1 MSGVIY
7 ADVLFIL
14 NVYITY
20 ALLMLTAMFLGISPK
35 RTRLLLASVI
45 GGLSSFIILV
55 PDVKPV
61 VSGCVRLILCLIFC
75 FISFSFKST
84 RQCLRQVITFL
95 GVNFLFA
102 GLMFAIW
109 YFVSPTAVYY
119 NTGVVYFD
127 VDMLSLVTVTA
138 VCYFAVKFFG
148 NISKLRQPKNVL
160 YDVTLCILDD
170 EFQLRGFLDTGN
182 NLKDPF
188 TSADVIVV
196 SRSALDKYFPKDKS
210 ISEIIEQSPLKI
222 RYLPCSTVSGNK
234 LLPVFKASEVRI
246 RGVSAD
252 FIIDGVMVAVS
263 DENIRNG
270 DFQVLLPMGI
280 FQNNYSDK
288 GEDYEKNKRFSYK
301 TNI

>member
-35 RTRLLLASVI
+35 RIRLLLASII
-45 GGLSSFIILV
+45 GGASSFLIFAEGLNAI
-55 PDVKPV
+55 
-61 VSGCVRLILCLIFC
+61 VSGAIRLLLCIIFC
-75 FISFSFKST
+75 FISFSFKGT
-84 RQCLRQVITFL
+84 RQCLRQVATFL

-127 VDMLSLVTVTA
+127 IDVMSLVTVTA
-138 VCYFAVKFFG
+138 VCYFAIKVFG
-148 NISKLRQPKNVL
+148 AVSKLRQPKNVL
-160 YDVTLCILDD
+160 YDVPLHILGD

-182 NLKDPF
+182 SLKDPF

-196 SRSALDKYFPKDKS
+196 SRSAIEKYFPKEKS
-210 ISEIIEQSPLKI
+210 LNEIIGESPLNI
-222 RYLPCSTVSGNK
+222 RYLPCNTVSGNK
-234 LLPVFKASEVRI
+234 LLPVFKAEKARI
-246 RGVSAD
+246 RGISAD
-252 FIIDGVMVAVS
+252 FFVEGVMVAVS

-270 DFQVLLPMGI
+270 DFQALLPMDI
-280 FQNNYSDK
+280 FQNNYSDR
-288 GEDYEKNKRFSYK
+288 GADYEEAKRFTHK
-301 TNI
+301 TGV

>member
-35 RTRLLLASVI
+35 RIRLLLASII
-45 GGLSSFIILV
+45 GGASSFLIFAEGLNAI
-55 PDVKPV
+55 
-61 VSGCVRLILCLIFC
+61 VSGAIRLILCIIFC
-75 FISFSFKST
+75 FISFSFKGT
-84 RQCLRQVITFL
+84 RQCLRQVATFL

-102 GLMFAIW
+102 GLMFDIW

-127 VDMLSLVTVTA
+127 IDMLSLVTVTA
-138 VCYFAVKFFG
+138 VCYFAIKVFG
-148 NISKLRQPKNVL
+148 AISQLRRPENVL
-160 YDVTLCILDD
+160 YDVTLHILGD
-170 EFQLRGFLDTGN
+170 EFILKGFLDTGN

-196 SRSALDKYFPKDKS
+196 SRSALEKYFPKEKS
-210 ISEIIEQSPLKI
+210 LNEIIGESPLKI
-222 RYLPCSTVSGNK
+222 RYLPCNTVSGNK
-234 LLPVFKASEVRI
+234 LLPVFKAEKARI
-246 RGVSAD
+246 RGISAD
-252 FIIDGVMVAVS
+252 FFVEGVMVAVS

-270 DFQVLLPMGI
+270 DFQALLPMDI
-280 FQNNYSDK
+280 FQNNYSDR
-288 GEDYEKNKRFSYK
+288 GADYEEAKRFTHK
-301 TNI
+301 TGV

>member
-35 RTRLLLASVI
+35 RVRLLLASII
-45 GGLSSFIILV
+45 GGVSSFLILI
-55 PDVKPV
+55 DGLSAL
-61 VSGCVRLILCLIFC
+61 VSGAIRLTLCLIFC
-75 FISFSFKST
+75 FISFSFRGT
-84 RQCLRQVITFL
+84 RQCLRQVATFL

-127 VDMLSLVTVTA
+127 IDVMSLVTVTA
-138 VCYFAVKFFG
+138 VCYFAIKVFG
-148 NISKLRQPKNVL
+148 AISQLRRPENVL
-160 YDVTLCILDD
+160 YDVTLHILGD
-170 EFQLRGFLDTGN
+170 EFILKGFLDTGN

-196 SRSALDKYFPKDKS
+196 SRSALEKYFPKEKS
-210 ISEIIEQSPLKI
+210 LNEIIGESPLKI
-222 RYLPCSTVSGNK
+222 RYLPCNTVSGNK
-234 LLPVFKASEVRI
+234 LLPVFKAEKARI
-246 RGVSAD
+246 RGISAD
-252 FIIDGVMVAVS
+252 FFVEGVMVAVS

-270 DFQVLLPMGI
+270 DFQALLPMDI
-280 FQNNYSDK
+280 FQNNYSDR
-288 GEDYEKNKRFSYK
+288 GADYEEAKRFTHK
-301 TNI
+301 TGV

>member
-20 ALLMLTAMFLGISPK
+20 ALLMLTAVFLGISPK
-35 RTRLLLASVI
+35 RVRILLASII
-45 GGLSSFIILV
+45 GGLSSFLILV
-55 PDVKPV
+55 EGLNAI
-61 VSGCVRLILCLIFC
+61 VSGAIRLILCIIFC
-75 FISFSFKST
+75 LVSFSFKGT
-84 RQCLRQVITFL
+84 RQCLRQVVTFL

-127 VDMLSLVTVTA
+127 IDMLSLVTVTA

-148 NISKLRQPKNVL
+148 AVSKLRQPKNVL
-160 YDVTLCILDD
+160 YDVTLFILGD

-252 FIIDGVMVAVS
+252 FIIEGVMVAVS

-270 DFQVLLPMGI
+270 DFQALLPMGI
-280 FQNNYSDK
+280 FQNNYSDR
-288 GEDYEKNKRFSYK
+288 GADYEETKRFTNK
-301 TNI
+301 TGL

>member
-35 RTRLLLASVI
+35 RLRLLLASII
-45 GGLSSFIILV
+45 GGISSFIILV
-55 PDVKPV
+55 DGINAI
-61 VSGCVRLILCLIFC
+61 VSGTLRLILCLIFC
-75 FISFSFKST
+75 FISFSFKGT
-84 RQCLRQVITFL
+84 RQCFRQVITFL

-127 VDMLSLVTVTA
+127 IDMLSLVTVTA
-138 VCYFAVKFFG
+138 VCYFAVKIFAA
-148 NISKLRQPKNVL
+148 ISQLRHPKNVL
-160 YDVTLCILDD
+160 YDVTVCILGD
-170 EFQLRGFLDTGN
+170 EFGLRGFLDTGN
-182 NLKDPF
+182 SLKDPF

-196 SRSALDKYFPKDKS
+196 SRSALEKYFPKDKS
-210 ISEIIEQSPLKI
+210 ISEIIGESPLKI
-222 RYLPCSTVSGNK
+222 RYLPCSTVSGKK
-234 LLPVFKASEVRI
+234 LLPVFKADKVKI
-246 RGVSAD
+246 KGISAA
-252 FIIDGVMVAVS
+252 FTIEGVMVAVS
-263 DENIRNG
+263 DENIKNG
-270 DFQVLLPMGI
+270 EFQALLPMGI

-288 GEDYEKNKRFSYK
+288 GEDYEETQRLTDK
-301 TNI
+301 TRI